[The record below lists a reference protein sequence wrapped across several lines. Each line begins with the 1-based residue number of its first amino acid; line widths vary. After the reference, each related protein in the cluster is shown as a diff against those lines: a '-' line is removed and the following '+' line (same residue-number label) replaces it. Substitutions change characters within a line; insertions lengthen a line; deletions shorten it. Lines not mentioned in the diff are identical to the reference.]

1 MKKLYGVS
9 REDLAKAAE
18 LLRSGEIVALPT
30 ETVYGLA
37 CLALDANA
45 VAKVFAEKNR
55 PSNDP
60 LIVHVNDLSEA
71 REVALLDERAVS
83 LAEAFWP
90 GPLTF
95 VLPKTDRV
103 PDVVTSG
110 LPTVAVRSPAHPVF
124 QEILRLV
131 GAPLAAPSANPFGKV
146 SPTRAGHIMES
157 FGPDHPPVVDG
168 GPTEVGIESTV
179 LDLSCST
186 TRILRP
192 GPVSPADIEGIL
204 GAKPVL
210 PSKTNDTKTPENT
223 LSPGLLPRHYSPT
236 SPLRIFPDLSVLLG
250 FLEKEGPPT
259 PETCLLI
266 HAPLEKNEFLPSGLR
281 VLPLS
286 KTGEFNEIAR
296 NLYARLREADRHSP
310 PRILCSLLP
319 EEGIAR
325 AINDR
330 LRRAA
335 CLN

>member
-1 MKKLYGVS
+1 MKRLYGVAD
-9 REDLAKAAE
+9 EDLAQAAE
-18 LLRSGEIVALPT
+18 LLRAGGIVSLPT

-37 CLALDANA
+37 CLALDTNA
-45 VAKVFAEKNR
+45 VAKVFAAKNR
-55 PSNDP
+55 PPGDP

-71 REVALLDERAVS
+71 REVALVNARAVS

-103 PDVVTSG
+103 PDIVTSG

-124 QEILRLV
+124 REILRLV

-146 SPTRAGHIMES
+146 SPTKAKHISES
-157 FGPDHPPVVDG
+157 FGPNHPPVVDG

-179 LDLSCST
+179 MDLSCST
-186 TRILRP
+186 TSILRP

-204 GAKPVL
+204 GTKPVL
-210 PSKTNDTKTPENT
+210 HGKKNEMQTPDNT

-236 SPLRIFPDLSVLLG
+236 SPLRIFPDLPTLLG
-250 FLEKEGPPT
+250 FLEKEGPLNPG
-259 PETCLLI
+259 TCLLV
-266 HAPLEKNEFLPSGLR
+266 HAPLEEDEFLPSGLR

-286 KTGEFNEIAR
+286 QKGEPNEIAR
-296 NLYARLREADRHSP
+296 NLYSRLREADRQSP
-310 PRILCSLLP
+310 PLILCPLLP

-335 CLN
+335 YKE

>member
-9 REDLAKAAE
+9 REDLAQAAE
-18 LLRSGEIVALPT
+18 LLRKGEIVALPT

-37 CLALDANA
+37 CLALDAN
-45 VAKVFAEKNR
+45 VVSKVFATKNR
-55 PSNDP
+55 PQNDP

-71 REVALLDERAVS
+71 REVALVNERAVS

-103 PDVVTSG
+103 PDIVTSG

-124 QEILRLV
+124 RKILSLV

-146 SPTRAGHIMES
+146 SPTDARHISES

-186 TRILRP
+186 IRILRP
-192 GPVSPADIEGIL
+192 GPVSPAEIEGIL
-204 GAKPVL
+204 GTKPVL
-210 PSKTNDTKTPENT
+210 LGKTNDTQTPGNT
-223 LSPGLLPRHYSPT
+223 QSPGLLPRHYSPT
-236 SPLRIFPDLSVLLG
+236 SPLRIFPDLPTLLG
-250 FLEKEGPPT
+250 FLEKEEPPT
-259 PETCLLI
+259 PETCLLV
-266 HAPLEKNEFLPSGLR
+266 HAPLEEDEFLPSGLR

-286 KTGEFNEIAR
+286 KTGEPNEIAH
-296 NLYARLREADRHSP
+296 NLYARLREADRRSP
-310 PRILCSLLP
+310 PLILCSLLP

-335 CLN
+335 YRE